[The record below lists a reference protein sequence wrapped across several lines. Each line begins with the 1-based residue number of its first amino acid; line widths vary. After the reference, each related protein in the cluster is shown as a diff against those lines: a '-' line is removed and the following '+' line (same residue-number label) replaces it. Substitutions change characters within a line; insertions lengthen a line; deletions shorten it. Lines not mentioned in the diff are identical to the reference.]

1 MSGDFVLKGGTVV
14 DPASGRMEQADV
26 WVRAGILAGIGPE
39 PCPGDWEPVPVP
51 GLLIAPGLVDI
62 HVHLRTPGQEHK
74 ETIATGT
81 RAAVA
86 GGFTTVA
93 CMPNTS
99 PPVDRP
105 ERVAELARRIG
116 EEALCRVEIIGAISI
131 DNLNAEFVDARS
143 MLGAGC
149 VALTDDAFPVQE
161 REGMQNALRAAGTG
175 DATLIAHC
183 EDRRFTQGGV
193 MNLGSASEALGV
205 TGQDSRSESES
216 LLAWEHAA
224 QVCCPGSRPRFHVAH
239 ASSRVLLEAA
249 RRIRQ
254 ARVWP
259 ALTLE
264 TAPHYLALTDDAVR
278 THGANAKM
286 NPPLRAEEDRL
297 AVRAALLE
305 GLISVIATDHAPHT
319 PEEKAAGIVDAPF
332 GVVGLETSLGVAF
345 SELVHTGLMTPAECL
360 ALMTCNP
367 ARVLWP
373 GSELGPGFLV
383 VGAPA
388 DITLIDSEHRWTVDP
403 EQFQSKGRNT
413 PFAGTELRGRPWGT
427 IVDGRWRLRE
437 YGTCPEPSG
446 E

>member
-1 MSGDFVLKGGTVV
+1 MSGEFVLKGGTVV

-26 WVRAGILAGIGPE
+26 WVHAGILASIGPE
-39 PCPGDWEPVPVP
+39 PWPADWETVPVP
-51 GLLIAPGLVDI
+51 RLLIAPGLVDI

-74 ETIATGT
+74 ETITSGT

-93 CMPNTS
+93 CMPNTL

-105 ERVAELARRIG
+105 ERVAELASRIG
-116 EEALCRVEIIGAISI
+116 EEAFCRVEIIGAIST

-143 MLGAGC
+143 MRDAGC

-161 REGMQNALRAAGTG
+161 LEGMQRALRAAGAG

-183 EDRRFTQGGV
+183 EDRRFTRGGV
-193 MNLGSASEALGV
+193 MNLGAASNALGV

-224 QVCCPGSRPRFHVAH
+224 QACCPGTRPRFHVAH

-249 RRIRQ
+249 RQIRQ

-259 ALTLE
+259 SLTLE
-264 TAPHYLALTDDAVR
+264 TAPHYFALTEDAVR

-297 AVRAALLE
+297 AVRAALLD
-305 GLISVIATDHAPHT
+305 GLIGVIATDHAPHT
-319 PEEKAAGIVDAPF
+319 PEEKAAGLVDAPF
-332 GVVGLETSLGVAF
+332 GVVGLETSLGVTF

-367 ARVLWP
+367 AWVLWP
-373 GSELGPGFLV
+373 GAARGPGFLV
-383 VGAPA
+383 AGAPA
-388 DITLIDSEHRWTVDP
+388 DITLIDPEHRWIVDP
-403 EQFQSKGRNT
+403 AQFQSKGRNT
-413 PFAGTELRGRPWGT
+413 PFAGAQLRGRAWGT
-427 IVDGRWRLRE
+427 IVGGRWRMRE
-437 YGTCPEPSG
+437 YVVCPEPSG
-446 E
+446 D